1 MNKEMRT
8 KKSLLMMAAGL
19 AICLV
24 AMFAMAGCGSQSEEA
39 APPEETTV
47 AEETT
52 AAPEETTAAPE
63 ETTAVEETAAQKEIG
78 EKKAL
83 KIARKDAGVSKSD
96 IAYSNAHLD
105 MDDGRTVYEVEF
117 QAGEIEYSYDI
128 DAYTGEILDRDQDS
142 IYDD

>member
-47 AEETT
+47 A
-52 AAPEETTAAPE
+52 EETTAAPE

-128 DAYTGEILDRDQDS
+128 DAYTGEILERDQDS

>member
-24 AMFAMAGCGSQSEEA
+24 AMFSMAGCGSQSEEA

-52 AAPEETTAAPE
+52 VVEETTAAPE

-83 KIARKDAGVSKSD
+83 KIARKDAGVSKAD

-105 MDDGRTVYEVEF
+105 MDDGRTAYEVEF

>member
-1 MNKEMRT
+1 MRT

-24 AMFAMAGCGSQSEEA
+24 AMFSMAGCGSQSEEA

-47 AEETT
+47 V
-52 AAPEETTAAPE
+52 EETTAAPE

-83 KIARKDAGVSKSD
+83 KIARKDAGVSKAD

>member
-8 KKSLLMMAAGL
+8 KRSLLMMAAGL

-24 AMFAMAGCGSQSEEA
+24 AMFSMAGCGSQSEEA

-47 AEETT
+47 V
-52 AAPEETTAAPE
+52 EETTAAPE

-128 DAYTGEILDRDQDS
+128 DAYTGEILERDQDS